1 MFQNSAPSGSICLL
15 VLLVPF
21 HSAQRHTATAI
32 QQDRAERSIE
42 TIPLFDQL
50 FLATENHWKQGWNDP
65 KTIDV
70 NGQRPKN
77 IQWWWFPQKTLKFTM
92 VFAKSLIF
100 PMFSANYNIMY
111 SAVSFLYNG
120 PTENTF
126 FPFMQACDSLQVE
139 FTHFLLHWIFQ
150 TKNCVTIVQ
159 LQGRITASVSMQ
171 MKVTHTTQPSSCSS
185 LQLIFLFCELREV
198 VNKKNGYFTV
208 RLTVRG
214 GGGGGHPP
222 PAWP

>member
-50 FLATENHWKQGWNDP
+50 FLATEDHWKQGWNDP

-77 IQWWWFPQKTLKFTM
+77 IQWWWFPQKHWNLQWSLQNHWYFQCSPQTM
-92 VFAKSLIF
+92 KSCYLPYRF
-100 PMFSANYNIMY
+100 WC
-111 SAVSFLYNG
+111 NG
-120 PTENTF
+120 PTDNTL
-126 FPFMQACDSLQVE
+126 FPFMQACVSLQVE

-150 TKNCVTIVQ
+150 TI
-159 LQGRITASVSMQ
+159 L
-171 MKVTHTTQPSSCSS
+171 
-185 LQLIFLFCELREV
+185 L
-198 VNKKNGYFTV
+198 
-208 RLTVRG
+208 
-214 GGGGGHPP
+214 
-222 PAWP
+222 